1 MAVRTPSGGFSLHQ
15 SWKAN
20 RRGPRSSPGNGRRAV
35 TDSCHG
41 ARRSIGTDISKK
53 NALTPHALDWNE
65 FLVLRVV
72 AVEPGIRSSRAASRL
87 GMNRAT
93 LSGVVSRLEDR
104 DLIRRESVDDG
115 VRVELNLTQTGIEV
129 WRGVSRDAAE
139 AERSFTRA
147 PAGQRTLVA
156 LARRIG
162 GLVGPV

>member
-1 MAVRTPSGGFSLHQ
+1 MDLAPAPETAAGRSLIPAMVRVAQLAQTYL
-15 SWKAN
+15 
-20 RRGPRSSPGNGRRAV
+20 
-35 TDSCHG
+35 
-41 ARRSIGTDISKK
+41 KK